1 MPAAPDP
8 SAVSEP
14 PPPPAPEDAA
24 TWAEFTGR
32 LRALYDWCGRPKYR
46 ALCSRCPGLSPAT
59 VSNLIGRNPLTT
71 PSETATARFVEACL
85 RYRDRPDPE
94 AEVARWT
101 AHRTLIAAAADTLAP
116 GTAMP
121 GTAPPD
127 DETPDDETADT
138 ATAEDAATEET
149 GGRGRLY
156 AAAAAVL
163 AAGALASGVAV
174 FVVAGGDDGE
184 AAEGC
189 RPLRGTIEDSRTNQT
204 WPDLFQCP
212 NRPRVDVY
220 EKAAFGTKVAVLETD
235 PSWFICW
242 TRGERHSGGNDVWY
256 YTQGDR
262 ATGKPELNGWGY
274 VPASTLRTARAPDPA
289 ITRRCA

>member
-1 MPAAPDP
+1 MPVAPDP
-8 SAVSEP
+8 PAVPEP
-14 PPPPAPEDAA
+14 ASPPPPAPEDAA

-32 LRALYDWCGRPKYR
+32 LRDLYDWCGRPKYR
-46 ALCSRCPGLSPAT
+46 ALCTRRPGLSPAT
-59 VSNLIGRNPLTT
+59 VSNLIGKNPLTT

-101 AHRTLIAAAADTLAP
+101 AHRMLIAAGADTAVSEEETP
-116 GTAMP
+116 AETPA
-121 GTAPPD
+121 
-127 DETPDDETADT
+127 ETPDEAV
-138 ATAEDAATEET
+138 
-149 GGRGRLY
+149 GRGRRY
-156 AAAAAVL
+156 AAAAVL
-163 AAGALASGVAV
+163 AVAALASGVTV
-174 FVVAGGDDGE
+174 FVVVRGDDRE
-184 AAEGC
+184 TADGC
-189 RPLRGTIEDSRTNQT
+189 RFLRGTIEDSRAHRT
-204 WPDLFQCP
+204 WPHLFQCP

-220 EKAAFGTKVAVLETD
+220 EKAAFGTKIAVLETD